1 MKRLSG
7 DEHFSFAGK
16 QEERKIVDFWSW
28 HSSVLLADTT
38 RAILAEYIVAMAL
51 DIDQN
56 TTQNG
61 WDDYD
66 LDYNGTHLE
75 IKSSS
80 YLQAWKFVEQSKIV
94 FRISPTKSTFWKGK
108 DREIADPMKLEQWEF
123 YVVKT
128 SDIDNILGDQKTL
141 SLWRL
146 TQLPHIKCT
155 YEDIKTSIDTLL

>member
-80 YLQAWKFVEQSKIV
+80 AGMEVRRTIENCFPHKSYKI
-94 FRISPTKSTFWKGK
+94 
-108 DREIADPMKLEQWEF
+108 DLLERQ
-123 YVVKT
+123 
-128 SDIDNILGDQKTL
+128 
-141 SLWRL
+141 
-146 TQLPHIKCT
+146 
-155 YEDIKTSIDTLL
+155 